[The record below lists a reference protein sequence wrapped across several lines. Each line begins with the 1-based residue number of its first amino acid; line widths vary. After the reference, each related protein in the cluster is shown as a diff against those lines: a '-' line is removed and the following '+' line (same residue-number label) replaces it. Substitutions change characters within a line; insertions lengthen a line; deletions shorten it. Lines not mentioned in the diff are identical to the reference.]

1 MAATP
6 GEAAYEQW
14 CENINPLKLPKQH
27 ALAIQPWGKLRRSTQ
42 AVWEAIARAAI
53 KHAKKRGAR

>member
-6 GEAAYEQW
+6 GQAAYEQW

-27 ALAIQPWGKLRRSTQ
+27 ALRIQPWSKLRLSTR

-53 KHAKKRGAR
+53 KHATSKR

>member
-14 CENINPLKLPKQH
+14 CEHINPPELPKQH
-27 ALAIQPWGKLRRSTQ
+27 TLRIQSWGKLRLSTR
-42 AVWEAIARAAI
+42 AVWEAIAKAAI
-53 KHAKKRGAR
+53 KHHTKRGAR